1 MSELQIDES
10 PARTASSL
18 GQDEHID
25 LLDILL
31 VLARDRR
38 RIALITL
45 VCLLLGAAVSFLLL
59 KPTFTATATILPPQ
73 QGQSSASA
81 LLGQLSS
88 LAGLGGAGGLLKNP
102 ADVYVAMIMSR
113 TSADELIDRFHLQ
126 SIYKTKT
133 MQDTRKAFKA
143 HVTTDFTKDG
153 VIEIDVKDHDPRR
166 ASDLANGLVSE
177 LYRLTSSLA
186 ITEAAQRRLFFYQ
199 QMQDEKTALAAAQED
214 LRKTQEKTGLIQLSD
229 QAAEI
234 IRNVADLRAQI
245 VSREVELQAMRTYAT
260 DQNPDVTRL
269 QQQIDTLQKQLTTL
283 ENNQRRMQ
291 PGNIQL
297 PTVQVPAAGQEYANK
312 LREVTFHTT
321 LLTLL
326 SKEYEAARIDEA
338 KSVPVIQVVDH
349 AVPPDKKSGPPRAL
363 LILAAGLLGLIAAC
377 LRAFASTTM
386 RRIGEDPENAQKLK
400 ELRAALHIG
409 AAAKSDSVP
418 MDGISR
424 R

>member
-1 MSELQIDES
+1 MSELQIAES
-10 PARTASSL
+10 PGRAASRAA
-18 GQDEHID
+18 QDEGVD
-25 LLDILL
+25 VLDILL

-38 RIALITL
+38 RILIVTL
-45 VCLLLGAAVSFLLL
+45 VCLFLGVVVSLLL

-73 QGQSSASA
+73 QQQSSASA

-102 ADVYVAMIMSR
+102 ADIYVAMIMSR
-113 TSADELIDRFHLQ
+113 TSADDLIHRFHLQ
-126 SIYKTKT
+126 SVYKTKT
-133 MQDTRKAFKA
+133 MEDTRKAFKS
-143 HVTTDFTKDG
+143 HVTTEMTKDG
-153 VIEIDVKDHDPRR
+153 VIEIDVKDHNPQL
-166 ASDLANGLVSE
+166 ASDLANGLVSG
-177 LYRLTSSLA
+177 LYHLTSTLA

-199 QMQDEKTALAAAQED
+199 QMQAEKTALAAAQED

-245 VSREVELQAMRTYAT
+245 VSREVDLQAMRTYAT

-269 QQQIDTLQKQLTTL
+269 QQQIDTLQKQLTTM
-283 ENNQRRMQ
+283 ENNQRRIQ

-297 PTVQVPAAGQEYANK
+297 PTVQVPKAGLEYANK

-338 KSVPVIQVVDH
+338 KSVPLIQVVDH
-349 AVPPDKKSGPPRAL
+349 AVPPDKKSGPPRML
-363 LILAAGLLGLIAAC
+363 LAFAAGVLGFIGAC
-377 LRAFASTTM
+377 FWAFVRHTL
-386 RRIGEDPENAQKLK
+386 RRIEGNPENAQKLRQI
-400 ELRAALHIG
+400 RAALRVRTS
-409 AAAKSDSVP
+409 AKTRATYVDS
-418 MDGISR
+418 ISK
-424 R
+424 